1 MREKQLFKM
10 ALDEF
15 FNSLE
20 EAFEEGDEEAIRLA
34 DDILA
39 NEFPWRAW
47 ERVIPSSDKL
57 SYYERLKKLLE
68 RGCKLP
74 WFLTK
79 ESQALVWPGGVETAR
94 RLRGFVEH
102 ILPMSVWILFTDSIM
117 YRLIEDGNLKEAIE
131 ELEELFLRED
141 DIRKTIEIGDLE
153 TDDVANIL
161 WPSIK
166 KFDEKGMLKDV
177 VERVDLLSDVDLKG
191 AVLSGVCEGLGEEGR
206 GKEALEIASKIEDE
220 DWKEKALYHSAL
232 GLVREGNFQ
241 KVMEIAQSLRNSI
254 RQLEVLVKTVRAMRE
269 KGMEE
274 DARKIGMD
282 VIDAL
287 KEIPPRLKE
296 KIEESK
302 EWVRER
308 IFDLTIEWTK
318 VLSLSGFKEEGEQ
331 ILDDLAE
338 IAEMI
343 KEEEERTRAY
353 RKLSIA
359 FKEVG
364 ISDKAAKS
372 FGELINWLTNIKEKR
387 PAFTFR
393 DLASKVLGETIKEED
408 ALQLIKD
415 LRQPTIKE
423 KDALQLLKDLT
434 QPMVKEEDAL
444 QLIKDLRQPEE
455 QAYAYLFLSYDK
467 KELLRK
473 ALQSARKVKD
483 ERGRSRLLAQ
493 IAIAYAEKGDFAKAE
508 KVLDEVEDALEKVNA
523 QWEIAEIMRK
533 AGKEKKAKMFY
544 QELLGTIEALPLLEG
559 MDFSLPRPE
568 VLSRLAMIV
577 AKEGRIDR
585 ALSIARRIGPSYH
598 QAEAYASI
606 GEAMLEKGDLR
617 GAFEMGEMAW
627 DNLRSI
633 NEKVPVTLF
642 EQLIEIMVRAG
653 RVDRALEIA
662 ESAKQFAEKEW
673 DNMKSIRVKEL
684 VSDTLLEQLIEF
696 MVKSGKVGGA
706 FEIVESEKQWDVLQ
720 RYGRLVLKIADIL
733 IEMKRLDEL
742 KEVVERIGEEDNA
755 VKAGVLVKL
764 SSALRECGSEEEAR
778 RLGLEVNKLMQ
789 AIKKHPPVFCREL
802 YPLPYR
808 LFLRGGLIITFIHQS
823 DFLEVAVVGEP
834 FSKLLKKGKFEEAFE
849 IAKGV
854 ERLDERIRLLIALA
868 KELANAI
875 EKKPWGIFDDAI
887 RDAKS
892 IENDRERDEALFWII
907 DGLLK
912 VEQIDRAKELVKEI
926 KNEMIRVDTILKI
939 AESLMEK
946 GNKQEAKK
954 CLEEGERM
962 VSEMEDSYQKSL
974 SQKRLASDF
983 LELGELEKAKEIANG
998 IEVNFIKEEAI
1009 ALVAEA
1015 LAKEDRVE
1023 EALEMAK
1030 SIEDNILRAR
1040 TIAHIG
1046 EISINR

>member
-20 EAFEEGDEEAIRLA
+20 EAYAKGDEDAISLA

-39 NEFPWRAW
+39 NKSSWLAW
-47 ERVIPSSDKL
+47 ERVISTSDML
-57 SYYERLKKLLE
+57 CYYERVIKLLE
-68 RGCKLP
+68 RGCHLNG
-74 WFLTK
+74 FLTE
-79 ESQALVWPGGVETAR
+79 ESQARVWPGGVETAR

-102 ILPMSVWILFTDSIM
+102 LEPMSVWILFTGNIM

-141 DIRKTIEIGDLE
+141 DIRKAIEIGDLGSG
-153 TDDVANIL
+153 DVANIL

-177 VERVDLLSDVDLKG
+177 AERVDLLGDVDLKG
-191 AVLSGVCEGLGEEGR
+191 AVLSKVCEWLGEERR
-206 GKEALEIASKIEDE
+206 GKEALEIAQRIEDE
-220 DWKEKALYHSAL
+220 GWREEALYHSTL
-232 GLVREGNFQ
+232 GLLKEGNFQ
-241 KVMEIAQSLRNSI
+241 KAIEIAESLRYAN
-254 RQLEVLVKTVRAMRE
+254 QHFEVLAEAVRAMME
-269 KGMEE
+269 KGIEE
-274 DARKIGMD
+274 DARKIVRD
-282 VIDAL
+282 VIDGV
-287 KEIPPRLKE
+287 KEIPPYLRE
-296 KIEESK
+296 NIEESK
-302 EWVRER
+302 EGFWEEL
-308 IFDLTIEWTK
+308 FDLTIEWAK
-318 VLSLSGFKEEGEQ
+318 IMSLLGFSEEGEQ

-338 IAEMI
+338 ITEMI
-343 KEEEERTRAY
+343 EEEKEKAKVY
-353 RKLSIA
+353 CKLSIA
-359 FKEVG
+359 FKDVG
-364 ISDKAAKS
+364 ISDKANKS
-372 FGELINWLTNIKEKR
+372 FGKFINSLKNIREQR
-387 PAFTFR
+387 SAFTFR
-393 DLASKVLGETIKEED
+393 ELESEIFGKTIEED
-408 ALQLIKD
+408 F
-415 LRQPTIKE
+415 
-423 KDALQLLKDLT
+423 
-434 QPMVKEEDAL
+434 L

-455 QAYAYLFLSYDK
+455 QAYAYLFLSQDK

-483 ERGRSRLLAQ
+483 EKGRSHLLAE

-523 QWEIAEIMRK
+523 QWEIAEMMRK

-559 MDFSLPRPE
+559 MDFSLPRPD
-568 VLSRLAMIV
+568 VLSRLAMIY
-577 AKEGRIDR
+577 AKEERIDR
-585 ALSIARRIGPSYH
+585 ALSIARRIGSSYH

-606 GEAMLEKGDLR
+606 GEAMMRKGDLR
-617 GAFEMGEMAW
+617 GAYEMGEMAW
-627 DNLRSI
+627 DNLRNI
-633 NEKVPVTLF
+633 NEKVPVTLL

-662 ESAKQFAEKEW
+662 ESTKQFAEE
-673 DNMKSIRVKEL
+673 E
-684 VSDTLLEQLIEF
+684 
-696 MVKSGKVGGA
+696 
-706 FEIVESEKQWDVLQ
+706 WDVLQ

-733 IEMKRLDEL
+733 IELKRLDEL
-742 KEVVERIGEEDNA
+742 KEIVERIGEEDDV
-755 VKAGVLVKL
+755 VKVRILLKL
-764 SSALRECGSEEEAR
+764 SSALRESGGEEEAR
-778 RLGLEVNKLMQ
+778 RLRLEVNKLMRE
-789 AIKKHPPVFCREL
+789 IKKHPSVAWNEQFPIQTRSGKTI
-802 YPLPYR
+802 
-808 LFLRGGLIITFIHQS
+808 LFMVPFDPI
-823 DFLEVAVVGEP
+823 EVTVVGEP
-834 FSKLLKKGKFEEAFE
+834 FSELLKKGKFEEAFE

-854 ERLDERIRLLIALA
+854 ERLDERIRLLIAFA
-868 KELANAI
+868 KELADAI

-912 VEQIDRAKELVKEI
+912 VEQVDRAKGLVKEI
-926 KNEMIRVDTILKI
+926 KDEMIRVDTILKI

-954 CLEEGERM
+954 CLEESERM

-983 LELGELEKAKEIANG
+983 LELGELEKAKEIAKG
-998 IEVNFIKEEAI
+998 IEVNYIKEEAI

>member
-10 ALDEF
+10 AIDEF

-47 ERVIPSSDKL
+47 ERVISSSDKL
-57 SYYERLKKLLE
+57 SYYERLIKLFE
-68 RGCKLP
+68 RGCYLSG
-74 WFLTK
+74 FVVE
-79 ESQALVWPGGVETAR
+79 ESQTEHWPGGVETAR
-94 RLRGFVEH
+94 KLRRFVEDAKD
-102 ILPMSVWILFTDSIM
+102 MQVWILFTDNIL
-117 YRLIEDGNLKEAIE
+117 YRLIEDGKSKEAIE

-141 DIRKTIEIGDLE
+141 DIIKAIEIGDFE
-153 TDDVANIL
+153 SGYAVADIFQS
-161 WPSIK
+161 SIK

-177 VERVDLLSDVDLKG
+177 VERVDLLRDVDLKG
-191 AVLSGVCEGLGEEGR
+191 AFLTNICEWLGEEGR

-220 DWKEKALYHSAL
+220 DWKEEALYHSAL

-241 KVMEIAQSLRNSI
+241 KVMEIAQSLRYLN
-254 RQLEVLVKTVRAMRE
+254 RQLEVLVEAVKAMRE
-269 KGMEE
+269 KGMED
-274 DARKIGMD
+274 DARKIVMD
-282 VIDAL
+282 VVDDL
-287 KEIPPRLKE
+287 KEIPPYLRE
-296 KIEESK
+296 NIEESK
-302 EWVRER
+302 EWFWKK
-308 IFDLTIEWTK
+308 IFDLTIEWAK
-318 VLSLSGFKEEGEQ
+318 VMSLLGFNEEGER

-338 IAEMI
+338 ITEMI
-343 KEEEERTRAY
+343 KEKEEGTKAY
-353 RKLSIA
+353 GKLSIA

-364 ISDKAAKS
+364 ISDKAAES
-372 FGELINWLTNIKEKR
+372 FGELINWLTNIKEQR
-387 PAFTFR
+387 SAFTFR
-393 DLASKVLGETIKEED
+393 DLESEIFGKTIKEED
-408 ALQLIKD
+408 ALQLI
-415 LRQPTIKE
+415 R
-423 KDALQLLKDLT
+423 
-434 QPMVKEEDAL
+434 
-444 QLIKDLRQPEE
+444 DLRQPEE
-455 QAYAYLFLSYDK
+455 QAYAYLFLSLDK

-483 ERGRSRLLAQ
+483 ERGRSHLLAE
-493 IAIAYAEKGDFAKAE
+493 IAIAYAEKDDFAKVE

-523 QWEIAEIMRK
+523 QWEIAEMMRK
-533 AGKEKKAKMFY
+533 AGKEEKAKMLY

-568 VLSRLAMIV
+568 VLSRLAVIN
-577 AKEGRIDR
+577 ANEGRIDR

-598 QAEAYASI
+598 QAEAYVSI
-606 GEAMLEKGDLR
+606 GEAMLRKGDLR

-627 DNLRSI
+627 DILRNI

-642 EQLIEIMVRAG
+642 EQLIEIMVRTG

-673 DNMKSIRVKEL
+673 DI
-684 VSDTLLEQLIEF
+684 
-696 MVKSGKVGGA
+696 
-706 FEIVESEKQWDVLQ
+706 LQ
-720 RYGRLVLKIADIL
+720 RYGGLVLKIADIL
-733 IEMKRLDEL
+733 IELKRLDEL
-742 KEVVERIGEEDNA
+742 KEVVERIGQEDDV
-755 VKAGVLVKL
+755 VKVRILLKLASAMREAG
-764 SSALRECGSEEEAR
+764 REEEAR
-778 RLGLEVNKLMQ
+778 RLGLEVNKLMRE
-789 AIKKHPPVFCREL
+789 IKKHPSVAWNEQFPIQTRSGKTI
-802 YPLPYR
+802 
-808 LFLRGGLIITFIHQS
+808 LFMVPFDL
-823 DFLEVAVVGEP
+823 LEVTVVGEP
-834 FSKLLKKGKFEEAFE
+834 FSELLKKGKFEEAFE

-854 ERLDERIRLLIALA
+854 ERLDERIHLLIALA

-892 IENDRERDEALFWII
+892 IGNDRERDEALYWII

-912 VEQIDRAKELVKEI
+912 VEQIDRAKGLVKEI
-926 KNEMIRVDTILKI
+926 KEEMIRVDTILKI
-939 AESLMEK
+939 AEGLMEK

-954 CLEEGERM
+954 CLEESERM

-974 SQKRLASDF
+974 SQKRMASDF

-1009 ALVAEA
+1009 ALIAEA

-1030 SIEDNILRAR
+1030 GIEDNILRAR